1 MANIIRIVTL
11 VLLTYFFGDAVAQ
24 GFLHMAAGIFL
35 FVTAL
40 LLVFAVDNLMSRLL
54 KPKGAAA

>member
-1 MANIIRIVTL
+1 
-11 VLLTYFFGDAVAQ
+11 
-24 GFLHMAAGIFL
+24 MAAGIFL

-54 KPKGAAA
+54 KLKGAAA

>member
-1 MANIIRIVTL
+1 
-11 VLLTYFFGDAVAQ
+11 VAQ

-54 KPKGAAA
+54 KLKGAAA